1 MGSLQFSND
10 GIILK
15 KERPHNVGMVELTHQ
30 VKFLCQ
36 QILIL
41 GTVGNVGPESFQNI
55 PFPITL
61 RFENAV
67 VSFIAQLNVVVE
79 TVALVG
85 GMQRGKNSRS
95 VYVGFYIHRD
105 ENTKRINKD

>member
-15 KERPHNVGMVELTHQ
+15 KECPHNVRMVELAHQ
-30 VKFLCQ
+30 VEFLCQ

-55 PFPITL
+55 PFPIAL
-61 RFENAV
+61 GFKNAIIAL
-67 VSFIAQLNVVVE
+67 IAQLNVVVE

-85 GMQRGKNSRS
+85 GMQWGKNSRS
-95 VYVGFYIHRD
+95 VYVGSYIHRD

>member
-1 MGSLQFSND
+1 
-10 GIILK
+10 
-15 KERPHNVGMVELTHQ
+15 MVELTHQ

-41 GTVGNVGPESFQNI
+41 RTVGNVGPESFQNI

-85 GMQRGKNSRS
+85 GMQWGKNSRS
-95 VYVGFYIHRD
+95 IYVCFYIHCD
-105 ENTKRINKD
+105 ENTKRINKV